1 MFTTRRLNI
10 NDGFS
15 RISLAQLLPGIRISN
30 LDELQFQY
38 RNFLRR
44 HIQERE
50 DEDGLIEDDINSNEN
65 PNFMKQKNIYFRL
78 YPFYINW
85 KKLEGNELDYYHT
98 FIHFGYF
105 GASIYS
111 LLKDKY
117 PILTV
122 KNIIYVLSSFV
133 YDYLLSKDNKDES
146 CQIVIKDF
154 FDRIPNLDDLC
165 QLIKKKI
172 IMMKEV
178 PLIFIILKIY
188 EINFLIQKNHKEI
201 EKILKSEYIL
211 GKYLNNNEYNDI
223 YKNHFKSKVSKIF
236 MKIADE
242 NGKEYSLPK
251 TKERLF
257 NNIKYIYKKY
267 MKIDA

>member
-1 MFTTRRLNI
+1 
-10 NDGFS
+10 
-15 RISLAQLLPGIRISN
+15 
-30 LDELQFQY
+30 
-38 RNFLRR
+38 
-44 HIQERE
+44 
-50 DEDGLIEDDINSNEN
+50 
-65 PNFMKQKNIYFRL
+65 
-78 YPFYINW
+78 
-85 KKLEGNELDYYHT
+85 
-98 FIHFGYF
+98 
-105 GASIYS
+105 
-111 LLKDKY
+111 
-117 PILTV
+117 
-122 KNIIYVLSSFV
+122 
-133 YDYLLSKDNKDES
+133 
-146 CQIVIKDF
+146 
-154 FDRIPNLDDLC
+154 
-165 QLIKKKI
+165 
-172 IMMKEV
+172 MKEV